1 MVKDSRFMMECIDSK
16 DLSQIGRGANGTVYK
31 YNKALESSGLTAVVK
46 VSKMGNPSNAV
57 RNYDLLKHAGVR
69 NLAFYEECRV
79 DGEPAILMEDLFND
93 EWVYVSP
100 NSVRNGNV
108 DNQPEDYLLQNKLN
122 DIHNMDTLLLQMRDL
137 AFCTN
142 GNGIGLDMD
151 MISFGV
157 QKGNKDSDVFY
168 KLVDIDVMLH
178 DDKCRHKLYSTNII
192 AAKEALTL
200 FVQYFVE
207 TDEVKKRL
215 FQQVKEFKW

>member
-1 MVKDSRFMMECIDSK
+1 MEYIDSK
-16 DLSQIGRGANGTVYK
+16 DLTLIGKGANGEVFK
-31 YNKALESSGLTAVVK
+31 YNKPLVPSGLTAVVK
-46 VSKMGNPSNAV
+46 VSKRGNPRNAAL
-57 RNYDLLKHAGVR
+57 NYDLLRHAGVR

-100 NSVRNGNV
+100 NSVRNGYG
-108 DNQPEDYLLQNKLN
+108 DNLPEAYLLQNKLN
-122 DIHNMDTLLLQMRDL
+122 DIPNMDSLLIQMRDL
-137 AFCTN
+137 ASCTN

-157 QKGNKDSDVFY
+157 QKGNKDSEVYY

-178 DDKCRHKLYSTNII
+178 DDDSRHKIYDTNVIE
-192 AAKEALTL
+192 AKHALTL
-200 FVQYFVE
+200 FIQYFVE

-215 FQQVKEFKW
+215 LQQIREFKW